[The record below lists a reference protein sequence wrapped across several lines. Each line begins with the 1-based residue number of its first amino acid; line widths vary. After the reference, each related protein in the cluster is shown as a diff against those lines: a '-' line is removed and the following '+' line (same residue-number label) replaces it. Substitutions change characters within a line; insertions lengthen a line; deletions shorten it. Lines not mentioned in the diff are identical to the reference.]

1 MLLKELGNEGEDI
14 RESQMVEGGIEE
26 ASGHPRLV
34 VEYILHPGHHAG
46 YGSPLPCHATYYKST
61 HNYEKAN

>member
-34 VEYILHPGHHAG
+34 VE
-46 YGSPLPCHATYYKST
+46 
-61 HNYEKAN
+61 